1 MFVLC
6 NVCLLL
12 FKVSGNLTIVKL
24 RTKGAQKVLPSLEK
38 SVLSRV
44 APAVSTCPGGCARP
58 SDLRI
63 LSTWLFAFTFPQKLL
78 FMSFVSFPKDGQ
90 LHSFR

>member
-24 RTKGAQKVLPSLEK
+24 RTKGAQKVLPSLEM
-38 SVLSRV
+38 SVLSV
-44 APAVSTCPGGCARP
+44 WP
-58 SDLRI
+58 L
-63 LSTWLFAFTFPQKLL
+63 Q
-78 FMSFVSFPKDGQ
+78 
-90 LHSFR
+90 